1 MYQCVKI
8 FIYENQSFWLFYQLG
23 NFPYR
28 NNVLSRCLSR
38 GNIHDLLF
46 DKVIAWRVEHVEE
59 ALHAGCGLTNSLEDN
74 LVIITELLH
83 TLDKVGIWAHGHQI
97 IIDTLTHTIP
107 CDIGSNLD
115 IENVLTIYLYKCFTV
130 NYFSRKIE
138 DISRGSVVI
147 KVVVTVQPSHVCKHT
162 DLI

>member
-23 NFPYR
+23 NFLSR

-38 GNIHDLLF
+38 SNIHDLLF
-46 DKVIAWRVEHVEE
+46 DKIIAWRVEHVEE
-59 ALHAGCGLTNSLEDN
+59 ALHARCGLTDSLEN
-74 LVIITELLH
+74 NFVIITELLH
-83 TLDKVGIWAHGHQI
+83 TLDKVGIWAHGHQV

-107 CDIGSNLD
+107 SDIGSNLD
-115 IENVLTIYLYKCFTV
+115 IENVLATSLCITV
-130 NYFSRKIE
+130 DYFSRKIE
-138 DISRGSVVI
+138 DISRGCVVI
-147 KVVVTVQPSHVCKHT
+147 KVVVTVQPSHVGKHT